1 MSGQIKR
8 REFLKKSAVLS
19 AATVLGNSVVPG
31 LAFSKNAVDIA
42 VVKGQNYFN
51 TTLKAVELLG
61 GMEKFVPPRANVAI
75 LANPAGNNPGTFT
88 KPEIVQAVIQMCKGA
103 GANKIRCIGWLP
115 LINWQNTG
123 LKKII
128 DSEGVDLEITDAED
142 ESLFKSVPVPKGV
155 SLKEAWIIKTLD
167 QYDVLINVPIIKEH
181 SGNNFSGTMK
191 NLMGLN
197 SPQSDQTFHCKDWT
211 LLRDDIQHLDQCI
224 ADLNTVIHP
233 NLCVVDATIFLAS
246 NGPFGPGKLN
256 KPLKVIA
263 GTDRVAIETYCAGL
277 FGYQSG
283 DIMVIRKAREHGLGE
298 MDLSRINIKEV
309 EI

>member
-115 LINWQNTG
+115 LSASTALPAFSIDEA
-123 LKKII
+123 KIAS
-128 DSEGVDLEITDAED
+128 SEEL
-142 ESLFKSVPVPKGV
+142 SRKSMSKP
-155 SLKEAWIIKTLD
+155 ATLAPAAFR
-167 QYDVLINVPIIKEH
+167 LSRACACKLR
-181 SGNNFSGTMK
+181 G
-191 NLMGLN
+191 
-197 SPQSDQTFHCKDWT
+197 QSDHF
-211 LLRDDIQHLDQCI
+211 
-224 ADLNTVIHP
+224 P
-233 NLCVVDATIFLAS
+233 
-246 NGPFGPGKLN
+246 
-256 KPLKVIA
+256 
-263 GTDRVAIETYCAGL
+263 
-277 FGYQSG
+277 
-283 DIMVIRKAREHGLGE
+283 
-298 MDLSRINIKEV
+298 
-309 EI
+309 